1 MNENIDL
8 TKILKNCPK
17 GWKFYSS
24 VYGDV
29 EFLAVQSVRE
39 DVVDVFGK
47 VFASILSSENIQYP
61 IRLTVQ
67 DCEYCVSS
75 AGEHKKGVG
84 ECTFFP
90 SKDQRDWSKF
100 TAPWYK
106 KEKFD
111 PKTLKPFDRVLVRDR
126 DIEHWI
132 CNLFS
137 HIINDEYLC
146 IGSCFIYCI
155 PYNDDTKHLIGTT
168 DEAPEYYRYWE
179 D

>member
-8 TKILKNCPK
+8 TKILENCPV
-17 GWKFYSS
+17 GW
-24 VYGDV
+24 
-29 EFLAVQSVRE
+29 EFWS
-39 DVVDVFGK
+39 DNYGK
-47 VFASILSSENIQYP
+47 VRFKCINKNYDRPIFVKRTDGDNTYYTKEGWYSKDFPASCL
-61 IRLTVQ
+61 LW
-67 DCEYCVSS
+67 
-75 AGEHKKGVG
+75 
-84 ECTFFP
+84 P
-90 SKDQRDWSKF
+90 SKDCRDWSKF

-126 DIEHWI
+126 YIEHWI

-155 PYNDDTKHLIGTT
+155 PYNDDTKYLVGTKE
-168 DEAPEYYRYWE
+168 EAPEYYRYWE
-179 D
+179 E